1 MPLIL
6 FSDSPSQFRVLCTF
20 IVCRLSMATK
30 EEIWGFLSRQ
40 DRIMLATFMYD
51 FVLSGDH
58 LTHLEA
64 HASQSQAPFSDRWT
78 HLEAE
83 TSHSQAPFY

>member
-1 MPLIL
+1 
-6 FSDSPSQFRVLCTF
+6 
-20 IVCRLSMATK
+20 MATK

-64 HASQSQAPFSDRWT
+64 YASQSQAPFSDRWT